1 LVEEEQNN
9 IQDKDIATL
18 TTALKGLKDIV

>member
-1 LVEEEQNN
+1 VEEEQNN